1 MTIVASIVWHSC
13 DWLVDLQS
21 TDAVHQ
27 VQTLCGVQMLVTM
40 QGSRCAEH
48 FCKRYVLWCLH
59 HHTSLQ
65 DFA

>member
-21 TDAVHQ
+21 KHALHQ
-27 VQTLCGVQMLVTM
+27 VQTLCGVQMLVTL
-40 QGSRCAEH
+40 QSSRCPER
-48 FCKRYVLWCLH
+48 FCKRYVLWCWH
-59 HHTSLQ
+59 HHIFQQ